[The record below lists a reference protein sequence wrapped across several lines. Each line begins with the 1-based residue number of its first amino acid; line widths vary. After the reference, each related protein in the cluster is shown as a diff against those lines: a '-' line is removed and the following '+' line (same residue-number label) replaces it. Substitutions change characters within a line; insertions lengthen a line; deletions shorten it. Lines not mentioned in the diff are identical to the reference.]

1 MSFCFYYSCTEQ
13 IRIETDF
20 FFKGKKIMTGQMGG
34 AFVGAGRDVVG
45 EELFGTVLKSDQYSS
60 AVMQD

>member
-1 MSFCFYYSCTEQ
+1 MVG
-13 IRIETDF
+13 RL
-20 FFKGKKIMTGQMGG
+20 GG
-34 AFVGAGRDVVG
+34 AFVGTGRDVVW

>member
-1 MSFCFYYSCTEQ
+1 M
-13 IRIETDF
+13 
-20 FFKGKKIMTGQMGG
+20 MGQMGG
-34 AFVGAGRDVVG
+34 AFVETGRDVVG

>member
-1 MSFCFYYSCTEQ
+1 M
-13 IRIETDF
+13 
-20 FFKGKKIMTGQMGG
+20 MGQMGG
-34 AFVGAGRDVVG
+34 AFVGAGRDVAG